1 MKAEIFSRPAR
12 LGAALSGMSE
22 EAVEHLFVKKKV
34 LVQLETDFCGVQD
47 ARETFLFAVNQLLRF
62 CPNISVSIKKD
73 SIDLIRVSRE
83 LAAQVHGPH
92 ATVEVVNGAKPSY
105 GFDAVV
111 NVGVEILP
119 TVRSVTVNSGG
130 WTARVATGDS
140 GAQTLH
146 WKLGEPNALGA
157 LAAACL
163 GAGAAFL
170 FLLEIPTTRLTEISL
185 FTHEAGLPGSLAMGP
200 PQPASPLYLDGFL
213 VGCGAVAHGWAYA
226 VKRLPIAGRLQAVDR
241 QSLRVENLGP
251 YVAARQSSVGKSKA
265 GVIKE
270 LLSPNIDVKDRPDQ
284 WEFFKI
290 RLLREL
296 NLAPLVITGLDNV
309 TTRHSV
315 QRLWP
320 ETLIDM
326 GAGQLQSQV
335 IVKHRKGDGLCVLRG
350 LSVPPAEVEW
360 AQDLARVTGLDPT
373 LIAKEPTGEITQA
386 EIEVAPANKQA
397 ELQKALGRPRCG
409 YINRQSLEMEG
420 LDPHFAPAVPFVTA
434 LTGVVAAAET
444 MKWLM
449 GHRYP
454 HSLYFQ
460 KNFESGRSKAL
471 ELKCESSCECQSL
484 AAQ

>member
-1 MKAEIFSRPAR
+1 
-12 LGAALSGMSE
+12 MSE
-22 EAVEHLFVKKKV
+22 EAVEHLFLKKRV
-34 LVQLETDFCGVQD
+34 LVQLEADFCEVQD
-47 ARETFLFAVNQLLRF
+47 ARETFVFAVNQLLRF

-73 SIDLIRVSRE
+73 TVDLLRVCRE
-83 LAAQVHGPH
+83 LAAHVHGSQ
-92 ATVEVVNGAKPSY
+92 ATVEVVKGAKSSY

-111 NVGVEILP
+111 NVGAEILT

-130 WTARVATGDS
+130 WTARVAAGDS
-140 GAQTLH
+140 GTQALH
-146 WKLGEPNALGA
+146 WKREGSNALGA

-163 GAGAAFL
+163 GVGAAFL
-170 FLLEIPTTRLTEISL
+170 ILLGIPTTRLTEISL

-200 PQPASPLYLDGFL
+200 PLPESPLNLDAFL

-241 QSLRVENLGP
+241 QSLRMENLGP
-251 YVAARQSSVGKSKA
+251 YVAAGQSSVAKSKA

-270 LLSPNIDVKDRPDQ
+270 LLSPNIDVKDRQDQ

-296 NLAPLVITGLDNV
+296 KVAPLIITGLDNV

-335 IVKHRKGDGLCVLRG
+335 IVKHKKGDGLCVLRA
-350 LSVPPAEVEW
+350 LSIPPAEVEW
-360 AQDLARVTGLDPT
+360 AQDLAGVTGLDPK
-373 LIAKEPTGEITQA
+373 LIAEEPTGDITQA
-386 EIEVAPANKQA
+386 EIEAAPVGKRAA
-397 ELQKALGRPRCG
+397 LQKALGRPRCG
-409 YINRQSLEMEG
+409 YINRQSLEMEA
-420 LDPHFAPAVPFVTA
+420 LDPSFAPAVPFVTA
-434 LTGVVAAAET
+434 LTGVVGAAET
-444 MKWLM
+444 LKWLM

-454 HSLYFQ
+454 HTLYFQ
-460 KNFESGRSKAL
+460 KSFESSRSNAL
-471 ELKCESSCECQSL
+471 QMKCEPNCECQLL
-484 AAQ
+484 AA